1 MKKEKLKNLTAEC
14 LQQMTE
20 EVGDVAKLVM
30 NHLSDADID
39 KLPKDVKE
47 ILHIKRD
54 NSSDD
59 NSMWISLFG
68 GMC

>member
-1 MKKEKLKNLTAEC
+1 MKKEELKNLTAEC
-14 LQQMTE
+14 FKQMTE
-20 EVGDVAKLVM
+20 KVGDVAKLVM
-30 NHLSDADID
+30 EHLSDADID

-59 NSMWISLFG
+59 NSM
-68 GMC
+68 

>member
-1 MKKEKLKNLTAEC
+1 
-14 LQQMTE
+14 MTE

-68 GMC
+68 GMCWKEFLPYGILKHIVEK